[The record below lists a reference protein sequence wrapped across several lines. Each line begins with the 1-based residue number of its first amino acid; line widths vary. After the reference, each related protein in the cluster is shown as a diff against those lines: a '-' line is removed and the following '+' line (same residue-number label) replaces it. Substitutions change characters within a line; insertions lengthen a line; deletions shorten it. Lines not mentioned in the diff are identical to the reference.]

1 MEALTKLL
9 AIALPLLML
18 TLLGAGM
25 LLIYLAGKTMIEAKR
40 IDMVSVAIIIVILLL
55 IPVGIRE
62 YPPML
67 ADAFIDSFRTIWS
80 RSGDIEAITQEII
93 NDSQSKW
100 NNADDAPVIIATP
113 QFTPTP
119 YPTTINHF
127 ELTATAYFDD
137 FPTAIPQSTPE
148 PTATNRPMIQPTRT
162 LQPTATI
169 CVASQP
175 GDLQRGCLPPTPI
188 PGN

>member
-9 AIALPLLML
+9 AVALPLLML
-18 TLLGAGM
+18 ALLGMGM
-25 LLIYLAGKTMIEAKR
+25 LLIYLAGKTMLEAKK
-40 IDMVSVAIIIVILLL
+40 IDLVSVAIVILILLL

-67 ADAFIDSFRTIWS
+67 TDAFIDAFSAIWGK
-80 RSGDIEAITQEII
+80 SGDIEAITNEIV
-93 NDSQSKW
+93 NESSNRW
-100 NNADDAPVIIATP
+100 NNSGDSPVIIPTA

-119 YPTTINHF
+119 LPTIANQTDF
-127 ELTATAYFDD
+127 DATATAYFGD
-137 FPTAIPQSTPE
+137 FPTALPMPTSTP
-148 PTATNRPMIQPTRT
+148 RPMIEPTRT
-162 LQPTATI
+162 PIPSPTI

-175 GDLQRGCLPPTPI
+175 GDLQRGCVPPTPI